1 MKINEAR
8 TGDGSEGVDTAV
20 VGYVKG
26 AVVVRL
32 RARTVPA
39 GGVLNRKCALYGL
52 RSPEAWSA
60 APGQVSETQKGWPLV
75 SVGMANSPAML
86 LG

>member
-1 MKINEAR
+1 VKINEAR

-32 RARTVPA
+32 RARTLPA